1 MPLTISSFQIPLS
14 PSLPYILED
23 IYLRGGYR
31 SVATQAIMNAIP
43 GPARKAGM
51 LVYCADADTVFQLGA
66 DKVTFKPF
74 ASGGGGSAGGRFTNV
89 LEVGSLGP
97 TEHRDLTVELSAISA
112 MVLRLAL
119 NVKGVMVQVFSKADM
134 SDTNP
139 YTFLSSEAL
148 LEDDGTTMVD
158 SAVLKGRRFAFISN
172 EDGSTTHHLRITNV
186 SDADTVEPVLT
197 LKYLRLE

>member
-1 MPLTISSFQIPLS
+1 
-14 PSLPYILED
+14 
-23 IYLRGGYR
+23 
-31 SVATQAIMNAIP
+31 
-43 GPARKAGM
+43 M
-51 LVYCADADTVFQLGA
+51 LVYCADTDTVYQLSA

-74 ASGGGGSAGGRFTNV
+74 VSGGGGSAGSGSAGRRFTTV

-97 TEHRDLTVELSAISA
+97 TEHKDLTVELSAISA

-119 NVKGVMVQVFSKADM
+119 NVKGVMVQIFSKADM

-158 SAVLKGRRFAFISN
+158 SAVIKGRRFAFISN

-197 LKYLRLE
+197 LKYLCME

>member
-1 MPLTISSFQIPLS
+1 
-14 PSLPYILED
+14 
-23 IYLRGGYR
+23 
-31 SVATQAIMNAIP
+31 MNDIP

-119 NVKGVMVQVFSKADM
+119 NVKGVMVQIFSKADM

-158 SAVLKGRRFAFISN
+158 SNVFKGRRFAFISN

-197 LKYLRLE
+197 MKYLRLE